1 MPAYYQLRRSAA
13 LWIVLAAGGELAL
26 DSQFQTA
33 SVSERL
39 SMIREKV
46 TALVPGGGYAEYAV
60 AHETNALPAP
70 SGLTL
75 VEAERLPIDSTSMLG
90 RSAG

>member
-46 TALVPGGGYAEYAV
+46 TALGGDQASQGVPLNEARNCYAGFWR
-60 AHETNALPAP
+60 NC
-70 SGLTL
+70 
-75 VEAERLPIDSTSMLG
+75 
-90 RSAG
+90 